1 MFDCELIA
9 ADDDNISYS
18 LGEYIYIKQVTDEME
33 ELGGYSIHS
42 IGLEDGSPIWQG
54 KKEVAPKQ
62 FTGSTIKAGRIH
74 YRQGLGGLDESPIIK
89 LLYDICSQF
98 RRIVA

>member
-1 MFDCELIA
+1 
-9 ADDDNISYS
+9 
-18 LGEYIYIKQVTDEME
+18 
-33 ELGGYSIHS
+33 
-42 IGLEDGSPIWQG
+42 
-54 KKEVAPKQ
+54 VAPKQ